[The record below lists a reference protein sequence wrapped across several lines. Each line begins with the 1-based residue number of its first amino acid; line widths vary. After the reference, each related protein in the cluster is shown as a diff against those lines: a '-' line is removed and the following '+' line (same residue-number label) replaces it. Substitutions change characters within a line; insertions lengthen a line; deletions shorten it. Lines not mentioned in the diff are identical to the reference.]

1 MAQHVH
7 VHSEAPDFFAACY
20 QRIRA
25 AVHEQ
30 CRCRECG
37 EHCTFTA
44 NLCETCGTQD
54 PVPLA
59 HLLGACCWSAS
70 VPWSWRSAVWI
81 L

>member
-1 MAQHVH
+1 MTQHVH
-7 VHSEAPDFFAACY
+7 VHTEDADFFAACY
-20 QRIRA
+20 QRICT

-37 EHCTFTA
+37 EHCNFMA

-54 PVPLA
+54 PVRLPITWGLA
-59 HLLGACCWSAS
+59 VIGVGTLILAIGM
-70 VPWSWRSAVWI
+70 WI

>member
-1 MAQHVH
+1 MTQHVH
-7 VHSEAPDFFAACY
+7 VHSEEPDFLAACY

-37 EHCTFTA
+37 DYCTLTA
-44 NLCETCGTQD
+44 TLCETCGTQD
-54 PVPLA
+54 PVRLPI
-59 HLLGACCWSAS
+59 
-70 VPWSWRSAVWI
+70 SWAIAAVAVGTMVIAIGMWV